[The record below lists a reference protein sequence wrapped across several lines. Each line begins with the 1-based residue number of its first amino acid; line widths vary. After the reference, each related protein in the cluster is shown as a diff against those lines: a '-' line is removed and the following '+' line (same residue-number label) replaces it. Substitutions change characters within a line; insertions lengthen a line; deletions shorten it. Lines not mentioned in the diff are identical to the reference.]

1 MQQLAE
7 KIVAIVSD
15 YHNYNGFQFTPE
27 RVLAWVNQFDENDQQ
42 FLLEELLHL
51 LNHGIYISEVKARQL
66 LIGRIENL
74 SHVFNFDSPINFLEN
89 TEFIAIQPK
98 GKSQDVLLG
107 ILREEIAKKYDFQ
120 WEQCGAKSTKYCVY
134 LDDILATGG
143 TVLKDCKSWLENK
156 GADGT
161 TNLTQILNKDK
172 TLIIS
177 LFCEHNWAN
186 VKWKL
191 KLALGN
197 DSLLKLIR
205 IYNDCEIQNHPK
217 FLNQRFN
224 LVYPTNE
231 NSTIVSTYLQNLKAN
246 NYEDVAF
253 RKNDQPE
260 VERLFSSPDN
270 RNRFESII
278 THKGIELLGRAAT
291 LKPNHRPLGATF
303 PSYKTLG
310 TGTLFFT
317 WRNVSN
323 TSPIVFWWEAGSWY
337 PLFPLYKRGIGN
349 ITFGT

>member
-27 RVLAWVNQFDENDQQ
+27 RVLAWVNQFDEKDRQ

-51 LNHGIYISEVKARQL
+51 LNKGIYISEAKARNL
-66 LIGRIENL
+66 LISRIEKL
-74 SHVFNFDSPINFLEN
+74 SHIFNFDSPVAFLEN
-89 TEFIAIQPK
+89 TEFLMIQPK
-98 GKSQDVLLG
+98 GKSQDILLG
-107 ILREEIAKKYDFQ
+107 ILREELVKHYSFK
-120 WEQCGAKSTKYCVY
+120 WEQLGAKSKKYCIY

-143 TVLKDCKSWLENK
+143 TILKDCKSWLETQE
-156 GADGT
+156 ADGI
-161 TNLTQILNKDK
+161 TNLTKILNRDK
-172 TLIIS
+172 ILIIS

-191 KLALGN
+191 KLALGD
-197 DSLLKLIR
+197 DSLVKLIR
-205 IYNDCEIQNHPK
+205 IYCDCEIQNHPK
-217 FLNQRFN
+217 FLNQQFN
-224 LVYPTNE
+224 LVYPKNE
-231 NSTIVSTYLQNLKAN
+231 NSAIVLTYLQNLKAN

-253 RKNDQPE
+253 RKQDQPA
-260 VERLFSSPDN
+260 VEKLFSSPTN
-270 RNRFESII
+270 RNRFESIL
-278 THKGIELLGRAAT
+278 THKGIELLGKANT
-291 LKPNHRPLGATF
+291 LKPNHRPLGATY

-323 TSPIVFWWEAGSWY
+323 TSPIVFWWEASSWH

-349 ITFGT
+349 ITFDT